1 MGTSRAGHR
10 PPILAYPG
18 PVVSSRIARSVVA
31 LAASAVIASVLTAP
45 LAQAAEAS
53 PRVVNGRD
61 PVAAEVPSL
70 VHVYVSGLSCSGTLV
85 DAVHVITAAHCI
97 VTSSGTTRDPR
108 GMSVGWS
115 PDGRTSGFIRT
126 GVIAAVG
133 HPQYSPATFVNDI
146 AVLTLSQPLPGAG
159 AMRLTSVA
167 GSQQSLAPG
176 AAVRAAGFGHTSSA
190 GATSNRALV
199 ADLTVIPDDVCGS
212 EDVPY
217 SLGGI
222 TFYGLGI
229 DTSTAV
235 CAIGVK
241 AGTDLLIDTCQG
253 DSGGPLFTGSIGR
266 ERLVGLVSVGVG
278 CAGFE
283 GTDPLD
289 LKTPGVYTRI
299 APYLGWL
306 EGLGVGRAAP
316 PAAPVVTAV
325 SSAEGITVSF
335 TPASTSPVGNAPV
348 GYRAVATGP
357 LDGAACETVPGTLT
371 CTITGLTPGTAYA
384 VTGYALG
391 TYGDSPVSASTTA
404 VAGLPTAKP
413 GKPRILTA
421 KSTPAR
427 RLAVRVIGIDAEAWT
442 TTVVVCSDGSRS
454 VRASVVKGKAVLSL
468 KPRRDYRCY
477 AKSTNA
483 VGSTR
488 SKAIQV
494 SL

>member
-18 PVVSSRIARSVVA
+18 VVVSSRIAASVVA
-31 LAASAVIASVLTAP
+31 LAASAIIASVLTAP
-45 LAQAAEAS
+45 MAQAAEAS

-61 PVAAEVPSL
+61 PVDAEVPSL
-70 VHVYVSGLSCSGTLV
+70 VHVYASGLSCSGTLV

-97 VTSSGTTRDPR
+97 VTSSGVTRDPR

-115 PDGRTSGFIRT
+115 PNGRTSGFIRT

-133 HPQYSPATFVNDI
+133 HPAYSPSTFVNDI

-159 AMRLTSVA
+159 AMRLTSIA
-167 GSQQSLAPG
+167 GSQRALAPG
-176 AAVRAAGFGHTSSA
+176 AAVRAAGFGHTSAA

-217 SLGGI
+217 PLGGI

-241 AGTDLLIDTCQG
+241 TGTDLLIDTCQG
-253 DSGGPLFTGSIGR
+253 DSGGPLFAGSIGR
-266 ERLVGLVSVGVG
+266 ERLVGLVSVGIG

-289 LKTPGVYTRI
+289 LKTPGAYTRI
-299 APYLGWL
+299 APYLSWL
-306 EGLGVGRAAP
+306 DGLGVGRAAP
-316 PAAPVVTAV
+316 PATPTVTAV
-325 SSAEGITVSF
+325 SSADGITVSF
-335 TPASTSPVGNAPV
+335 TAAETAAI

-357 LDGAACETVPGTLT
+357 LDGAACETLPGALS

-391 TYGDSPVSASTTA
+391 TYGDSPASAATTA

-427 RLAVRVIGIDAEAWT
+427 RLAVRVIGIDTAAWT
-442 TTVVVCSDGSRS
+442 TTVVVCSDGTTTT
-454 VRASVVKGKAVLSL
+454 RATVVSGKAVLAL